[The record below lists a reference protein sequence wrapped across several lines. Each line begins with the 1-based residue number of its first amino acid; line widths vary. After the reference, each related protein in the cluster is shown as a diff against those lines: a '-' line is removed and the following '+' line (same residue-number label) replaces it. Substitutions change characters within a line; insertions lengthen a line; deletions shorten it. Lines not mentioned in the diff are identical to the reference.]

1 MDKLGINLGLLI
13 VQILNFAIIFVVLR
27 AWVYKPLM
35 TMMEKR
41 KQTVAQSLED
51 ARIAAE
57 ARANAE
63 TEAEQI
69 TAEAQS
75 KAADILRDANARADK
90 VERELKAR
98 SDEEIMK
105 ARSSAL
111 AEVEQERTRMLSELR
126 GQVVSLAIAASHKL
140 IGDSLQQDESRQRTL
155 LDEFFS
161 GVKAGKL
168 TLLDEHDY
176 HGSHAVVTSAL
187 TLRDGEQEMIRK
199 QLVKA
204 MGSDGD
210 IQFKV
215 DPSILGG
222 LVIRIDDRLVDGSVA
237 GQLQSMRQELL

>member
-35 TMMEKR
+35 NMMEKR

-63 TEAEQI
+63 TAAGQI

-126 GQVVSLAIAASHKL
+126 GQVVSLAMAASHKL

-168 TLLDEHDY
+168 TLLDQHDY
-176 HGSHAVVTSAL
+176 HGTRAEVTSAL
-187 TLRDGEQEMIRK
+187 PLRDDEQDMVRK
-199 QLVKA
+199 QLGKA

-210 IQFKV
+210 ILFKV

-222 LVIRIDDRLVDGSVA
+222 LVIRVDDRVVDGSVA
-237 GQLQSMRQELL
+237 GQLQSLRQELM